1 MSAFITVSPLFLT
14 TVLEEGIAPI
24 LKTRTL
30 RLKEVEEF
38 TRGHSKW
45 VVELSPSA
53 HSPPVLWN
61 ETSYRL

>member
-38 TRGHSKW
+38 TRGHSK
-45 VVELSPSA
+45 
-53 HSPPVLWN
+53 
-61 ETSYRL
+61 